1 MIAWNTLLY
10 GFLMASI
17 DTTMLGLIKW
27 ISISHTK
34 NLIYMIIPTIA
45 YAVQP
50 WIFFSAMKFES
61 MIVMNLV
68 WDLTSDL
75 LVTLLGLFYFGE
87 KLGRIRSIGLVLG
100 MVSLCLLSYKDLT
113 H

>member
-1 MIAWNTLLY
+1 
-10 GFLMASI
+10 MASI

-34 NLIYMIIPTIA
+34 NLIYMIIPTIV

-100 MVSLCLLSYKDLT
+100 MVSLCLLSYKDLS

>member
-1 MIAWNTLLY
+1 
-10 GFLMASI
+10 
-17 DTTMLGLIKW
+17 
-27 ISISHTK
+27 
-34 NLIYMIIPTIA
+34 MIIPTIA

-100 MVSLCLLSYKDLT
+100 MVSLCLLSYKDLS